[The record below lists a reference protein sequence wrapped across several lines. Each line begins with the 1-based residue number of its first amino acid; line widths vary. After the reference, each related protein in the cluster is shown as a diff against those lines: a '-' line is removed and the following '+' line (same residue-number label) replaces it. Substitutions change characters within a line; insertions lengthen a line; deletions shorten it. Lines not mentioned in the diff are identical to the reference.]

1 MSFAKKV
8 IVAIDFT
15 NEIKNL
21 YSDMKEMSFLASSEI
36 HFVHV
41 ANTVT
46 YSFVFSD
53 MPLVYPVEDDRREI
67 EKNTIENLQK
77 LSAKVLPAGFS
88 GKASHHCFFSENP
101 KQTFVD
107 FANEKNADLVI
118 IAARERRGIFESSFA
133 HYVEKHTKSNVL
145 LVKHH

>member
-21 YSDMKEMSFLASSEI
+21 YSDMKDMSFLENSEI

-41 ANTVT
+41 ASTVT

-53 MPLVYPVEDDRREI
+53 MPLVYPIEDDRKEI
-67 EKNTIENLQK
+67 ERSTLENLKK
-77 LSAKVLPAGFS
+77 LSDSVLPQGFK
-88 GKASHHCFFSENP
+88 GRAQHHCFFSENP
-101 KQTFVD
+101 KQAFVD
-107 FANEKNADLVI
+107 FANDQHADLVI

-133 HYVEKHTKSNVL
+133 HFVEKHTKANVL